1 MVLRSA
7 DFNPRNHSDSVVMA
21 NDSIKSHFK
30 VPAEGCVLLEV
41 EGKKKKKAYTLKFI
55 RWDICTGFSLPEWE
69 SDSYFS
75 VFIS

>member
-1 MVLRSA
+1 MYVLISDLRVVILASLHLVLRSA

-41 EGKKKKKAYTLKFI
+41 EGKKKKKPTL
-55 RWDICTGFSLPEWE
+55 
-69 SDSYFS
+69 
-75 VFIS
+75 